1 MDGGILISY
10 KVLCEGDFYS
20 SITIKEL
27 LENEKILRL
36 IKTEFAKGQRN
47 IDIKVNKDATAIEI
61 ATIKEIQTLD
71 VNKND
76 YADILVLA
84 EEDATTKKL
93 LKKECSRVELIDI
106 ETV

>member
-1 MDGGILISY
+1 MDGGILVSY
-10 KVLCEGDFYS
+10 KVLCDGDFS
-20 SITIKEL
+20 SLVTLEEL
-27 LENEKILRL
+27 LANEKVLRL
-36 IKTEFAKGQRN
+36 IKSEFAKGQRN
-47 IDIKVNKDATAIEI
+47 IDIKTNKDATALEI
-61 ATIKEIQTLD
+61 GTIKEIQTLD

-106 ETV
+106 KTV